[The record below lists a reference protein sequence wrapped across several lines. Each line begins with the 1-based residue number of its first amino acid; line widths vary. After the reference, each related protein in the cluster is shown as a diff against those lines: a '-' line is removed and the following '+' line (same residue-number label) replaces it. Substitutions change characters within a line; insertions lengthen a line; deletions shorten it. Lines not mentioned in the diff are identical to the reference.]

1 MKRRLLTA
9 ILSLFCLLSGLNG
22 YSQQIDSMMSIY
34 AEQFPTEKIHVH
46 FDKSIYNKEET
57 IWYKAYVLAES
68 GLTTLSANVYV
79 EWYDTTG
86 RMIKQTVAP
95 LFQSTA
101 KGSFELPADY
111 TGNFIRVKAYTRWM
125 LNDDPAFAY
134 QRDLIINNSTTPTV
148 PKPVILKTK
157 VDVFPEGGFLING
170 LKMRVAFKAVNQFGA
185 PVSIKGTL
193 INDKNKVL
201 DTLKVAHDGMGSFFV
216 TPKVGESYQLKW
228 TDANGRSGVTVIS
241 PAKAEGAS
249 ITVERTNE
257 KALLKIERT
266 ANVPGNFKIMNLLVH
281 MNRTLF
287 YRISLNATEKTILNA
302 EIPIDELSSGI
313 LQFSLFTSDWITVA
327 ERIMFINNRLHE
339 FSAKLTPQ
347 LTTLT
352 KRGKN
357 VFDILVSD
365 TAFTNMSVSVTDA
378 SIDNSAANTIYSD
391 MMLSGDIKGEINNPG
406 YYLSSDAD
414 SVTAHLDLVMLT
426 NGWRRF
432 DWEKIKASYVPELKY
447 APETDLMKITGKV
460 YGLKNIAT
468 SNDMLLNLMVLN
480 KDSSSSMH
488 FVPVNK
494 DGTFEQKGVFFYDT
508 SRIFYSFNK
517 NPTLTSLA
525 QIQFENGLL
534 RQVAK
539 SVVYDDMNKPFVW
552 TDSISRAKMNYFLSQ
567 QEDWKKRSSY
577 KTLQEVIIKSKVKS
591 RDQILEE
598 KYATGLFS
606 GGDAYTFNL
615 LDDKSAM
622 GALDI
627 LTYLQGKVPGLM
639 ISGQGSQTSL
649 SWRGS
654 TPDLF
659 LNEISS
665 SMDMVR
671 GVSVRDIALIKVF
684 RPPFFGAMG
693 GGSGGAIVI
702 YTRKGGDFS
711 SNASASKGMPNS
723 ILTGYAKF
731 KEFYSPQY
739 DNPEEMAETD
749 IRTTLYWNPYV
760 ITNKKSPRVRI
771 QFFNNDISKKLQV
784 VLEGINSDGKM
795 TRVVKI
801 LE

>member
-1 MKRRLLTA
+1 
-9 ILSLFCLLSGLNG
+9 
-22 YSQQIDSMMSIY
+22 
-34 AEQFPTEKIHVH
+34 
-46 FDKSIYNKEET
+46 
-57 IWYKAYVLAES
+57 
-68 GLTTLSANVYV
+68 
-79 EWYDTTG
+79 
-86 RMIKQTVAP
+86 
-95 LFQSTA
+95 
-101 KGSFELPADY
+101 
-111 TGNFIRVKAYTRWM
+111 
-125 LNDDPAFAY
+125 
-134 QRDLIINNSTTPTV
+134 
-148 PKPVILKTK
+148 
-157 VDVFPEGGFLING
+157 
-170 LKMRVAFKAVNQFGA
+170 
-185 PVSIKGTL
+185 
-193 INDKNKVL
+193 
-201 DTLKVAHDGMGSFFV
+201 
-216 TPKVGESYQLKW
+216 
-228 TDANGRSGVTVIS
+228 
-241 PAKAEGAS
+241 
-249 ITVERTNE
+249 
-257 KALLKIERT
+257 
-266 ANVPGNFKIMNLLVH
+266 
-281 MNRTLF
+281 
-287 YRISLNATEKTILNA
+287 
-302 EIPIDELSSGI
+302 
-313 LQFSLFTSDWITVA
+313 
-327 ERIMFINNRLHE
+327 
-339 FSAKLTPQ
+339 
-347 LTTLT
+347 
-352 KRGKN
+352 
-357 VFDILVSD
+357 
-365 TAFTNMSVSVTDA
+365 
-378 SIDNSAANTIYSD
+378 
-391 MMLSGDIKGEINNPG
+391 
-406 YYLSSDAD
+406 
-414 SVTAHLDLVMLT
+414 
-426 NGWRRF
+426 
-432 DWEKIKASYVPELKY
+432 
-447 APETDLMKITGKV
+447 
-460 YGLKNIAT
+460 
-468 SNDMLLNLMVLN
+468 
-480 KDSSSSMH
+480 
-488 FVPVNK
+488 
-494 DGTFEQKGVFFYDT
+494 
-508 SRIFYSFNK
+508 
-517 NPTLTSLA
+517 LTSLA

-539 SVVYDDMNKPFVW
+539 SVVYDDTNKPFVW

-639 ISGQGSQTSL
+639 ISGQGAQTSL

>member
-9 ILSLFCLLSGLNG
+9 ILSLFCLLSAQNSF
-22 YSQQIDSMMSIY
+22 SQQIDSMMSIY

-201 DTLKVAHDGMGSFFV
+201 DTLKVAHDGMGSFFI
-216 TPKVGESYQLKW
+216 TPKVGESYQFKW
-228 TDANGRSGVTVIS
+228 TDANGRSGITAIS
-241 PAKAEGAS
+241 PAKTEGAS
-249 ITVERTNE
+249 ITVNRTNE

-266 ANVPGNFKIMNLLVH
+266 ANAPTNFKMMNLLVH
-281 MNRTLF
+281 MNRNLF
-287 YRISLNATEKTILNA
+287 YKISLNATDKTTLNA
-302 EIPIDELSSGI
+302 EIPIDELSTGI
-313 LQFSLFTSDWITVA
+313 LQFSLFTSDWIPVA

-391 MMLSGDIKGEINNPG
+391 MMLSGDIKGKINNPG

-432 DWEKIKASYVPELKY
+432 DWEKIKASHVPELKY

-567 QEDWKKRSSY
+567 QEDWKRRSSY

-639 ISGQGSQTSL
+639 ISGSGAQTSL

-659 LNEISS
+659 LNEITS